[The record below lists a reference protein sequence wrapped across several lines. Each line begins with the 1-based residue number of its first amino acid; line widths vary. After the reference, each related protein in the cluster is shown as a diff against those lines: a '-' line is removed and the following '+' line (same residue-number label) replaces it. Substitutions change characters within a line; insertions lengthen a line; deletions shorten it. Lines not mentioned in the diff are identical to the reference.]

1 MKYIFISDVHGQFD
15 KMMIALDKANF
26 NPKTDTLVTLGD
38 LFDRGDN
45 SKEVLEYVMSLPNYI
60 PIWGN
65 HDYRLRQLI
74 LGLDYAKP
82 YDESNGV
89 PHTLKSFCNMDK
101 NPSIYW
107 GIQILKSDN
116 ACRDTYNKLWNYFD
130 RCGWA
135 IEFPDLIGVHAWLP
149 FHITHGAT
157 PSDDRYYLNKEWRTD
172 KNNDWGEAVWAN
184 TQNMLMHGCYPDKDM
199 IVGHWSA
206 WRIAYVFGNPVV
218 ETDESGSIVKDPTIN
233 CSSYIHL
240 FGNNPPVNII
250 FIDGYS
256 NYEKGGCVNAF
267 VYESDAEPIIYSR

>member
-1 MKYIFISDVHGQFD
+1 MRYVFISDVHGQFD

-26 NPKTDTLVTLGD
+26 NPETDTLVTLGD

-74 LGLDYAKP
+74 LGFDQVQDYDK
-82 YDESNGV
+82 SNGITY
-89 PHTLKSFCNMDK
+89 TLKSFCNMDK
-101 NPSIYW
+101 IPSIYL

-116 ACRDTYNKLWNYFD
+116 SYRDTYNKLWDYFD
-130 RCGWA
+130 KCGWA

-149 FHITHGAT
+149 FHTAYGT
-157 PSDDRYYLNKEWRTD
+157 TLKDNRYYLNKEWRTS
-172 KNNDWGEAVWAN
+172 KNNNWDEAVWAN
-184 TQNMLMHGCYPDKDM
+184 TKNMLMHYCYPDKDM
-199 IVGHWSA
+199 IVGHWHA
-206 WRIAYVFGNPVV
+206 WRIAYMFGSSVV
-218 ETDESGSIVKDPTIN
+218 ETDENGKIVKNPIIN
-233 CSSYIHL
+233 CSSYIRA
-240 FGNNPPVNII
+240 FGNNPTVNII
-250 FIDGYS
+250 FIDGCS

>member
-1 MKYIFISDVHGQFD
+1 MRYVFISDVHGQFD

-26 NPKTDTLVTLGD
+26 NPETDTLVTLGD

-74 LGLDYAKP
+74 LGFDHVQT
-82 YDESNGV
+82 YDKSNGI
-89 PHTLKSFCNMDK
+89 PYTLKSFCNMDK
-101 NPSIYW
+101 IPSIYL

-116 ACRDTYNKLWNYFD
+116 SYKDTYNKLWDYFD
-130 RCGWA
+130 KCGWA

-149 FHITHGAT
+149 FHTSYGAT
-157 PSDDRYYLNKEWRTD
+157 LKDDRYYLNKKWRTS
-172 KNNDWGEAVWAN
+172 KNNNWDEAVWAN
-184 TQNMLMHGCYPDKDM
+184 TKNMLMHGCYPDKDM
-199 IVGHWSA
+199 IVGHRHA
-206 WRIAYVFGNPVV
+206 WRIAYMFGSSVV
-218 ETDESGSIVKDPTIN
+218 ETDENGKIVKNPIIN
-233 CSSYIHL
+233 CSSYIHS
-240 FGNNPPVNII
+240 FGKNPSVNII
-250 FIDGYS
+250 FIDGCS